1 MTADLTALL
10 DAMQARCDAATEGP
24 WVADGGEI
32 SQSWKRP
39 EPWKPIVS
47 TAVACMSYC
56 YGGSAAGVEEEADAE
71 FIAAARTDL
80 PRLIAAVRAV
90 LELADAWTARGEHL
104 MAYSKT
110 IPEEVGTPLLE
121 AGAEFVVRARTLRHI
136 LTAALKEADDD

>member
-90 LELADAWTARGEHL
+90 LDTTPPHGAARFGKDFETGVAKGLQLARAAATTAL
-104 MAYSKT
+104 
-110 IPEEVGTPLLE
+110 EES
-121 AGAEFVVRARTLRHI
+121 
-136 LTAALKEADDD
+136 

>member
-1 MTADLTALL
+1 MTADIDRLL

-24 WVADGGEI
+24 WEASVGEI
-32 SQSWKRP
+32 SQSWERP

-47 TAVACMSYC
+47 TDVSCMGYC

-90 LELADAWTARGEHL
+90 LEVHERIPSGSDYLVDLCSCQDLYTEEEGWPCRTVTA
-104 MAYSKT
+104 
-110 IPEEVGTPLLE
+110 
-121 AGAEFVVRARTLRHI
+121 